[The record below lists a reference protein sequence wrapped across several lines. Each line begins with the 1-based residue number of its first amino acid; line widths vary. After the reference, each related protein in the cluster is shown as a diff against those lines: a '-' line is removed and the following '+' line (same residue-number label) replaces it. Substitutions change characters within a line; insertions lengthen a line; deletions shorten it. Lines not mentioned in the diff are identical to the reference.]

1 MKSLVLA
8 EKPSVARDLSGI
20 LGNFSKRDG
29 YLENDRYVVSW
40 AIGHLV
46 GLADPEDYSPG
57 LKKWSFDTL
66 PIIPDKYI
74 LKALPGAIKQFKI
87 LKTLLSRPDI
97 GLIINSCDAGREGEL
112 IFRYI
117 YALSGSKKPFKR
129 LWLSETTPESVKKA
143 FASLRPGEDLDH
155 LALAAGAR
163 SRADWLIGINATRA
177 FTVKHNDLLSVGRV
191 QTPTLAL
198 IVNRESE
205 IKNFAP
211 APYWE
216 LYAVFKKEDSQTY
229 TGKWFKED
237 LDRFDTGDAAGQ
249 VDDRV
254 MDKPGVVEKVE
265 QKDISEPPPLLYN
278 LNDLQK
284 DANKKYGLSA
294 AKTLEVA
301 QSLYERKK
309 LITYPRTDSRHL
321 TIELAATIP
330 KRLSALSGL
339 SVYAALVAEAK
350 AAGIPGKRYVD
361 NSKVT
366 DHTALIPTD
375 VRADINA
382 LSTEERKIYDLV
394 ARRFLAIFFPA
405 ALYKQTRV
413 VTGAG
418 GETFITTG
426 RVELQ
431 PGWKKVYAAPE
442 GGDPVRKTKKQ
453 AEAGPDPEEGEDT
466 PENVPLPQLLR
477 SEKVMVIDTKVVEKQ
492 TRPPKR
498 YTEAALLAAMEGA
511 GKLLDDEELKN
522 AMKGHGL
529 GTPATRA
536 AIIERLIKVNYIE
549 RKQKSLVPTPKG
561 EKLISLAPDIIKSP
575 EMTANWEK
583 TLSDIESGQADPK
596 TFMAGI
602 VDLTRQTVELARAQ
616 EPSAPARTGVKGGKE
631 PLGRCPL
638 CGRDV
643 ADFPKSYGCTGYRE
657 GCKFAIWK
665 EIAGKKITP
674 AQASALLKK
683 GKTGI
688 LKGFKSREKKT
699 FDAALVLSKG
709 GKVTFQFAR
718 GGEK

>member
-8 EKPSVARDLSGI
+8 EKPSVARDLAGT
-20 LGNFSKRDG
+20 LGAFIRKDG
-29 YLENDRYVVSW
+29 YLENDKYVVSW

-46 GLADPEDYSPG
+46 GLANPEDFNPN

-66 PIIPDKYI
+66 PILPDQYT
-74 LKALPGAIKQFKI
+74 LKALPGTIKQFRI

-97 GLIINSCDAGREGEL
+97 DLLINSCDAGREGEL

-129 LWLSETTPESVKKA
+129 LWLSETTPEAVKKA
-143 FASLRPGEDLDH
+143 FTALIPGKDLDG
-155 LALAAGAR
+155 LALAAESR

-198 IVNRESE
+198 IVNRENE
-205 IKNFAP
+205 IKNFVP
-211 APYWE
+211 VPYWE
-216 LYAVFKKEDSQTY
+216 LYALFEKEDGQTY

-237 LDRFDTGDAAGQ
+237 LDRFETQADAGQ
-249 VDDRV
+249 VEDRV
-254 MDKPGVVEKVE
+254 KSKPGVVEKVE
-265 QKDISEPPPLLYN
+265 QKDISEPPPLLFN

-284 DANKKYGLSA
+284 EANKKYGLSA
-294 AKTLEVA
+294 ARTLEVA
-301 QSLYERKK
+301 QSLYEAKK

-321 TIELAATIP
+321 TKELAGTIP

-339 SVYAALVAEAK
+339 SDYAPFVAEAK
-350 AAGIPGKRYVD
+350 AAGSPGKRYVN

-375 VRADINA
+375 TRANINA
-382 LSTEERKIYDLV
+382 LSPEERKIYDLV
-394 ARRFLAIFFPA
+394 VRRFLAIFFPA

-418 GETFITTG
+418 GETFLTTG
-426 RVELQ
+426 RVELRH
-431 PGWKKVYAAPE
+431 GWKKVYAPAE
-442 GGDPVRKTKKQ
+442 GGDPGQKTKKQ
-453 AEAGPDPEEGEDT
+453 REAGSDPEEGEDT
-466 PENVPLPQLLR
+466 SENGPLPQLLKG
-477 SEKVMVIDTKVVEKQ
+477 EKVMVKDTKRMEKQ
-492 TRPPKR
+492 TKFPKR
-498 YTEAALLAAMEGA
+498 FTEATLLATMEGA
-511 GKLLDDEELKN
+511 GKLLDDEELKD

-561 EKLISLAPDIIKSP
+561 EKLISLVPDLIKSP

-583 TLSDIESGQADPK
+583 TLSDIEAGQADPK
-596 TFMAGI
+596 VFMAGI

-616 EPSAPARTGVKGGKE
+616 KASAPARNGVKGGKE
-631 PLGRCPL
+631 SLGQCPL
-638 CGRDV
+638 CGQDV
-643 ADFPKSYGCTGYRE
+643 ADFPKSYGCTGFRE

-674 AQASALLKK
+674 TQAGTLLKK

-688 LKGFKSREKKT
+688 LKGFKSKEKKP
-699 FDAALVLSKG
+699 FEAALALSKE
-709 GKVTFQFAR
+709 GKVTFQFE
-718 GGEK
+718 G

>member
-8 EKPSVARDLSGI
+8 EKPSVARDLAGT
-20 LGNFSKRDG
+20 LGSFTRKDG
-29 YLENDRYVVSW
+29 YLENDKYVVSW

-46 GLADPEDYSPG
+46 GLASPEDYNPI

-66 PIIPDKYI
+66 PIIPDKYT
-74 LKALPGAIKQFKI
+74 LKALPGTIKQFKI

-97 GLIINSCDAGREGEL
+97 DLLINSCDAGREGEL

-129 LWLSETTPESVKKA
+129 LWLSETTPEAVNKA
-143 FASLRPGEDLDH
+143 FTSLRPGKDLDR
-155 LALAAGAR
+155 LALAAEAR

-198 IVNRESE
+198 IVNRENE
-205 IKNFAP
+205 IRNFIP
-211 APYWE
+211 VPYWE
-216 LYAVFKKEDSQTY
+216 LNALFKKEDGQTY
-229 TGKWFKED
+229 TGKWFKGG
-237 LDRFDTGDAAGQ
+237 LDRFHTQDAARQ
-249 VDDRV
+249 VEDRV
-254 MDKPGVVEKVE
+254 KGEPGVVEKVE

-294 AKTLEVA
+294 ARTLEVA
-301 QSLYERKK
+301 QSLYETKK

-321 TIELAATIP
+321 TKDLAGTIP

-339 SVYAALVAEAK
+339 SDYAPFVAEAK
-350 AAGIPGKRYVD
+350 AAGSPGKRYVND
-361 NSKVT
+361 SKVT
-366 DHTALIPTD
+366 DHPALIPTD
-375 VRADINA
+375 TRANINA

-394 ARRFLAIFFPA
+394 VRRFLAIFFPA
-405 ALYKQTRV
+405 ALYKQTQV
-413 VTGAG
+413 VTSAG

-426 RVELQ
+426 RVELN
-431 PGWKKVYAAPE
+431 PGWKKVYAPPE
-442 GGDPVRKTKKQ
+442 GGDPGQKTKQ
-453 AEAGPDPEEGEDT
+453 VEAGPDPEDGEDT
-466 PENVPLPQLLR
+466 PENIPLPQLLR
-477 SEKVMVIDTKVVEKQ
+477 GEKVMVKETKVMEKQ
-492 TRPPKR
+492 TKHPKR
-498 YTEAALLAAMEGA
+498 FTEATLLATMEGV
-511 GKLLDDEELKN
+511 GKLLDDKELKD

-536 AIIERLIKVNYIE
+536 AIIERLIKVSYIE

-561 EKLISLAPDIIKSP
+561 EKLISMVPDIIKSP
-575 EMTANWEK
+575 DMTANWEK

-596 TFMAGI
+596 VFMAGI
-602 VDLTRQTVELARAQ
+602 TDLTRQTVELARAQ
-616 EPSAPARTGVKGGKE
+616 ESSAPARNGVKGGKE
-631 PLGRCPL
+631 PLGQCPL

-643 ADFPKSYGCTGYRE
+643 VDFPKSYGCTGYRE

-674 AQASALLKK
+674 TQAGTLLKK

-688 LKGFKSREKKT
+688 LKGFKSKEKKP
-699 FDAALVLSKG
+699 FEAALALSKE
-709 GKVTFQFAR
+709 GKVTFQFETR
-718 GGEK
+718 GI